1 MTIEELNTKDAFVT
15 SMGGGG
21 ISVKSLSGT
30 CALTTAAQP
39 QSGPISFTLTGQ
51 VGHVLAST
59 GGAPISC
66 NLSGGQ
72 GVPAGIDTHVFRC
85 TVSRSVQGIPG
96 RTCSDHERGSRSQWD
111 ILDLFRSLQISS
123 RNSQQH

>member
-1 MTIEELNTKDAFVT
+1 MTIEELNTKDAFMT

-66 NLSGGQ
+66 NLPGGQ
-72 GVPAGIDTHVFRC
+72 GVPAGIDTHVFRY
-85 TVSRSVQGIPG
+85 TVSRSFQGYTG
-96 RTCSDHERGSRSQWD
+96 EN
-111 ILDLFRSLQISS
+111 LFRPRKGFMKSVGHS
-123 RNSQQH
+123 RPVHINSD